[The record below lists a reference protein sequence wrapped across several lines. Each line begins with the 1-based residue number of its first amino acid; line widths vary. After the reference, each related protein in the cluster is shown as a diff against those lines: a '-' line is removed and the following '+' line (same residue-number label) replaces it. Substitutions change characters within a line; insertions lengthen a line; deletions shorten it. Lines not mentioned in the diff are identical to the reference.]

1 MHAQSLACLTLTN
14 LNRTEKKFSH
24 GSNLSAI
31 DAENGRKNKLRK
43 SKRKVGKRGVKF
55 CPKCGATNVFWA
67 SGLPQLWS
75 IWECKN
81 CGYRGAFVI
90 EDGELA
96 QKLREKY
103 SRENAEK

>member
-1 MHAQSLACLTLTN
+1 
-14 LNRTEKKFSH
+14 
-24 GSNLSAI
+24 LSAAN
-31 DAENGRKNKLRK
+31 AEHVRKHESPKSERK
-43 SKRKVGKRGVKF
+43 TGKKCVRF

-75 IWECKN
+75 IWECRN
-81 CGYRGAFVI
+81 CGYRGGFII

-103 SRENAEK
+103 ARKNVKK